1 MSYRLYL
8 SIVPIWN
15 WNFELIVAVTG
26 HVVYQLYLSGI
37 ETHFTTSTIFQ
48 YVSINCTYLELKR
61 VCISGSAPRLPT
73 INCTYLELKPWS
85 ARPPSLSLWPI
96 NCTYLELKRYV
107 VVRFPFLVL
116 AINCTYLELKLTIAF
131 SKYIWGVSYQLYL
144 SGIETPPPVR
154 GIQYIIF
161 YQLYLSGIE
170 TFVIIT
176 WIIA

>member
-1 MSYRLYL
+1 MAPFNNRSIPMSYRLYL

-116 AINCTYLELKLTIAF
+116 D
-131 SKYIWGVSYQLYL
+131 
-144 SGIETPPPVR
+144 
-154 GIQYIIF
+154 

-170 TFVIIT
+170 TFPGFVFQGLLRLSIVPI
-176 WIIA
+176 WNWN